1 MDAALNREERLR
13 EGAESGRDRVE
24 LFGVVSMGV
33 LFVTALWQVVYLR
46 SFFRSKKLL

>member
-1 MDAALNREERLR
+1 
-13 EGAESGRDRVE
+13 
-24 LFGVVSMGV
+24 VSMGV